1 MIVTSNHLV
10 AGVEDPARAKCW
22 PVGNLDRIVSDPAFG
37 FHANAFAFVAEVAVV
52 D

>member
-10 AGVEDPARAKCW
+10 AEVEDPAKTKCW
-22 PVGNLDRIVSDPAFG
+22 PVENLDRIVSNPAFG
-37 FHANAFAFVAEVAVV
+37 FHANAFAFVAEVAAV